1 MQMDIRD
8 RIFRNVDQDIFKA
21 LLIALE
27 DGTVAGQK
35 AFIPPAERLGLDFKI
50 LKEEG
55 AKILRGKPVLQLK
68 GTAKQI
74 ALAEERLIGWVLKA
88 SGIATAASSAKRLA
102 GGKFEVISGGW
113 KKMPSSLK
121 NYIREA
127 IRAGG
132 LRFRICE
139 DPFIYLDKNY
149 VAMLGGI
156 RRALISVAK
165 YENRVKVIQLKTH
178 GEKLAEES
186 KIAVRFGANI
196 VMIDTGQKKDIATV
210 SRTLRRAGLR
220 SKVKLAYAG
229 NIELCDIPELQ
240 REDVDIVDIGRAIVD
255 APLLDMRLEVIP

>member
-1 MQMDIRD
+1 
-8 RIFRNVDQDIFKA
+8 
-21 LLIALE
+21 
-27 DGTVAGQK
+27 
-35 AFIPPAERLGLDFKI
+35 
-50 LKEEG
+50 
-55 AKILRGKPVLQLK
+55 
-68 GTAKQI
+68 
-74 ALAEERLIGWVLKA
+74 
-88 SGIATAASSAKRLA
+88 
-102 GGKFEVISGGW
+102 VISGGW

-156 RRALISVAK
+156 RKALISVAK